1 MAVKNAVKQK
11 SGVDSVFEYLYLRI
25 YEYFY
30 MTGIRFLRQVRG
42 GYFFVIKQIQHF
54 FISARKTFYNVKK
67 RAYTS
72 LKNFFSGKYHV
83 LLSYKRKSDASLEV
97 LKSGN
102 DCSSAEKASAIM
114 NFAHYWLI
122 FAFKLFCTVF
132 NYLAP
137 VLAAILL
144 AATVNYFTTLQ
155 YGLAL
160 VSGGK
165 HIAYISDETVYNE
178 AEQIIRNRSSAEVSD
193 LGKVSPSFE
202 IVPVSGSNFIE
213 PEDLANVILQSSG
226 ANVYEGYGL
235 YIDGAFVGS
244 TDEADNLLLLLD
256 DFREKYRSE
265 DDSESRLQ
273 FKQKVELIDG
283 VYPTS
288 SIMAISE
295 FNTLMNTEIE
305 GEKYYTVESGD
316 APLAIAS
323 YFDVTYRELV
333 NMNPQI
339 EDSDIHIGDRLI
351 VSKSVSLL
359 TVTNTK
365 REVYDEEVDFKTEYT
380 YDDTK
385 YTTYSKVTTAGVP
398 GVQKVT
404 ALVTYEDG
412 IVVERQ
418 ILDTETITEPV
429 TRKITKGTKSVIN
442 SVVSGN
448 GGTNAYGF
456 IWPTIGGYVSCG
468 YWGYWGHTGMDI
480 AGCGYGSNIYA
491 AASGTVVKV
500 VWSNKGYGNYII
512 INHGGGIQT
521 LYAHNSNLYVVTG
534 QYVNQGDV
542 IAAMGSSG
550 NSTGTHCHFE
560 VRVNGQYTNPAKYF

>member
-1 MAVKNAVKQK
+1 MAVKNATKQK
-11 SGVDSVFEYLYLRI
+11 AGVDSVFEYLYLRI

-30 MTGIRFLRQVRG
+30 LTGIRFLRQVRG
-42 GYFFVIKQIQHF
+42 GYFFVIKQIRHL
-54 FISARKTFYNVKK
+54 IHSAERAYINLKK
-67 RAYTS
+67 RTYTS

-83 LLSYKRKSDASLEV
+83 LLSYKRKADASLEV
-97 LKSGN
+97 LRSGSN
-102 DCSSAEKASAIM
+102 SSSAEKTSAIID
-114 NFAHYWLI
+114 FAQCWLV
-122 FAFKLFCTVF
+122 FAFKLLCTVL

-137 VLAAILL
+137 VLAAFLL
-144 AATVNYFTTLQ
+144 AATVNYFVTLQ

-165 HIAYISDETVYNE
+165 AIAYISDETVYNE
-178 AEQIIRNRSSAEVSD
+178 AEQIIRSRSSAEVSD
-193 LGKVSPSFE
+193 LGNISPSFK
-202 IVPVSGSNFIE
+202 IVPVHGSNFTQ
-213 PEDLANVILQSSG
+213 PEELANVILQNSG

-235 YIDGAFVGS
+235 YIDGSFVGS
-244 TDEADNLLLLLD
+244 TDESDNLLLLLD
-256 DFREKYRSE
+256 DFREKFRSA

-283 VYPTS
+283 VYPTT

-295 FNTLMNTEIE
+295 FNTLLNTEIE
-305 GEKYYTVESGD
+305 GEKYYTVEEGD

-323 YFDVTYRELV
+323 YFDVSYRELV

-365 REVYDEEVDFKTEYT
+365 REVYSEEVPYRTEYT

-385 YTTYSKVTTAGVP
+385 YTTYSKVTTAGVA
-398 GVQKVT
+398 GEQEVT

-412 IVVERQ
+412 LVVDRQ
-418 ILDTETITEPV
+418 ILQTVTTKEPV
-429 TRKITKGTKSVIN
+429 TRQITRGTKSIIG

-448 GGTNAYGF
+448 GGTNSYGF

-468 YWGYWGHTGMDI
+468 FQGYVGHTGMDI
-480 AGCGYGSNIYA
+480 SGCGYGSNIYA

-500 VWSNKGYGNYII
+500 VWSNKGYGNYVI

-521 LYAHNSNLYVVTG
+521 LYAHNSNLYVSVG

-542 IAAMGSSG
+542 IAAMGSTG
-550 NSTGTHCHFE
+550 NSTGNHCHFE
-560 VRVNGQYTNPAKYF
+560 VRVNGQYTNPARYF